1 MNLSSLNFRLLTNSD
16 FGVKEENV
24 DRSRSH
30 INVFCA
36 ILKATFIPIPWIG
49 FFWVPLTPME
59 FKFRSHVIHNINWHC
74 FLALETCYHQKF
86 TVPSVRSTPV
96 YEDFF
101 GRHIP
106 YEYELTMAISNL
118 YSLEKERN
126 QTWKSHRNII
136 NSEQSIKWM
145 QRFPVSSINW
155 YKKPLNFFYLVID
168 ERLYN
173 SQ

>member
-1 MNLSSLNFRLLTNSD
+1 MFSVQFLRLPLFPFHGLD
-16 FGVKEENV
+16 FSE
-24 DRSRSH
+24 SPS
-30 INVFCA
+30 
-36 ILKATFIPIPWIG
+36 
-49 FFWVPLTPME
+49 PLWK

-74 FLALETCYHQKF
+74 FLVLETCYHQKF

-145 QRFPVSSINW
+145 QRFSVPSINW